1 MLKTLSIENIA
12 VIEKAEI
19 EFSNRFNVLTGETGA
34 GKSIFV
40 DFINA
45 I

>member
-19 EFSNRFNVLTGETGA
+19 EFLDIPVIL
-34 GKSIFV
+34 
-40 DFINA
+40 A
-45 I
+45 ISP